1 EDPALE
7 KTLHDAKAA
16 CHALRNHGITLAG
29 IAFDTMLAS
38 YCLSPGVGGHDLAS
52 LMLRYYDYEKIPKKE
67 LLGTGRRQRTFEDV
81 DVEAAARYATED
93 VDFTARLRATM
104 EPELESLGVAGVYR
118 DIEMPLVPVLFA
130 MEREGIRVDV
140 DHLQRLA
147 KRLGARTAELEDR
160 IYQRA
165 GEPFNLNSP
174 SQIGEVLFGRLEV
187 HRLANVRPKRTPT
200 GQYKTDAAVLEK
212 LAAHHEVPRMILE
225 YRMLT
230 KLKGGYVD
238 SLPGMVHPRTG
249 RIHTT
254 FNQAVA
260 ATGRLS
266 SDNPNLQNIP
276 IRTEWGREVRRAF
289 VSRAPGWVLLSADY
303 SQIELRIL
311 AHVSGDP

>member
-1 EDPALE
+1 
-7 KTLHDAKAA
+7 
-16 CHALRNHGITLAG
+16 
-29 IAFDTMLAS
+29 
-38 YCLSPGVGGHDLAS
+38 
-52 LMLRYYDYEKIPKKE
+52 
-67 LLGTGRRQRTFEDV
+67 
-81 DVEAAARYATED
+81 
-93 VDFTARLRATM
+93 
-104 EPELESLGVAGVYR
+104 
-118 DIEMPLVPVLFA
+118 LFA

-238 SLPGMVHPRTG
+238 SLPEMVHPRTG

-311 AHVSGDP
+311 AHVSGDPALIEAFRQKDDIHTRTAARVHGLLPGVVTPEMRNRAKVINYGLVYGMGASRLASETGMTPVEARKFIDAYFGAFPRVKEWLDSTLAEARRERAVWTLGGRRRPPPDIEPARGPLVV